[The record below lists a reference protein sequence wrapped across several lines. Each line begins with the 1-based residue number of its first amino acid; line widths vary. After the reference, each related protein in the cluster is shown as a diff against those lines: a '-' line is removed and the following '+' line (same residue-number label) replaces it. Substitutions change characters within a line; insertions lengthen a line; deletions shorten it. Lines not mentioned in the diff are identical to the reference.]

1 MKRRSGTVSP
11 ARRLRRLRVQM
22 AVIYA
27 LVTVV
32 PIVAL
37 AAIANHFGVDRIDDE
52 AVAQVERQVF
62 DVFHEQNSGIERP
75 ETWPF
80 WYVNG
85 RDRFAD
91 NYQPDNGIEP
101 PLFQL
106 QAAAGAGE
114 HYEQFSQSGVTYL
127 AYTRGFDDVSAAV
140 TVLDLSSFT
149 DRKADLRL
157 RLSGLAVVLVV
168 AAGVAGWFVAGRSLA
183 PARQAVAD
191 QQGFLADAAHEL
203 RTPLAAILA
212 SASQALGRERSS
224 EEYVRSLSEIRSS
237 AERASAGVNHLL
249 DLARFDSGQVIPRLA
264 PLRLDLLAEEVAASI
279 REDDAEVLAA
289 PARPV
294 VVEADMALLRQA
306 VDNVV
311 RNAARRASTVTLQ
324 VGFDGRDGVLEVL
337 DDGAGFDPSVLDH
350 VFDRF
355 RRGDQRGNAGMGL
368 AIVQAIMSAHGGVA
382 EAGNRPEG
390 GARVA
395 LRVPLAPSVGR

>member
-1 MKRRSGTVSP
+1 VRRRPGTTSP
-11 ARRLRRLRVQM
+11 ARRLRRLRLQL
-22 AVIYA
+22 AVAYA
-27 LVTVV
+27 LLALIPVV
-32 PIVAL
+32 VL

-52 AVAQVERQVF
+52 AHAQAQRQVF
-62 DVFHEQNSGIERP
+62 DVWHQLDIGVERP
-75 ETWPF
+75 GDVPY
-80 WYVNG
+80 WYVSG
-85 RDRFAD
+85 KDRYSD

-101 PLFQL
+101 PLFQM

-127 AYTRGFDDVSAAV
+127 AYVRGYDDNAAV
-140 TVLDLSSFT
+140 ITVLDLDEYES
-149 DRKADLRL
+149 RKASLRL
-157 RLSGLAVVLVV
+157 RLSLV
-168 AAGVAGWFVAGRSLA
+168 AAALVGASGIAGWFVAGRSLG

-279 REDDAEVLAA
+279 REDDTEVIAA

-294 VVEADMALLRQA
+294 VVDADMALLRQA

-311 RNAARRASTVTLQ
+311 RNAARRARTVTLQ
-324 VGFDGRDGVLEVL
+324 AGIDGRDGVIEVL
-337 DDGAGFDPSVLDH
+337 DDGAGFDPAVLEH

-368 AIVQAIMSAHGGVA
+368 AIVQAIMSTHGGVA

-390 GARVA
+390 GARVV
-395 LRVPLAPSVGR
+395 LRVPLSPGVGN